1 MPLTLARPGLAA
13 VAVAAVL
20 TIVGRPAPG
29 QLVAFYEFD
38 GNTNDSSGNG
48 LHATNTGML
57 FGQGQMGGSIANDGT
72 AGRFVSVPLNVGSD
86 VTDKLTWGGWV
97 QLNSLSYQSIAWM
110 EGNWGRNLR
119 IDDRRVGGAAS
130 GTFSYAAMAG
140 RGEHNP
146 WPESTTTRPLRAI
159 LPGTAAVADAN
170 YRFVATSYDAAN
182 KRTVLYVDDQM
193 YEMGNSTPFVPWA
206 QTTFQIGATNG
217 AENINGAID
226 NFFVFSGVLSP
237 QQVATIRTAANPR
250 TAAIAVGQQFSNRT
264 WKIDLQDT
272 LGAAT
277 LGIDNVAGNGI
288 DEWNVFQVGDYGVAV
303 NNPSLSNLIT
313 TTGAATNASFHF
325 VDTVATRLAEYSD
338 LRVQG
343 TVPTTVQPWRW
354 STVAGLPVGR
364 DGVIFNNGTA
374 SGTSP
379 VADYELR
386 GLVPGRLYNVA
397 INGTQA
403 TGSGLNWADNN
414 QPSAFDTDG
423 DGVIDQMMRFNSE
436 AGTFN
441 EFTVKADA
449 NGTIRGRTFG
459 TNRSRNTT
467 YGYWIG
473 LAGLQVE
480 ELPEPANPA
489 AGTFVAGGKAFADK
503 PNNAY
508 NFEVHDTAGNGGTLF
523 DRVGGQHGVV
533 RTGTNGV
540 GAILQNGVLDLAGG
554 GAYETA
560 GYGDLPNYILPDEE
574 VTIESWVAMRDV
586 TSGHWRRVFTFG
598 DDAFGG
604 TGDGEVGEVTDQFSG
619 HSALSAFE
627 YRMQRVRT
635 DSGNR
640 APAHEVAM
648 LNSATNPLVVE
659 TGNETGTL
667 MRITDDP
674 WQEDVMVHSVVT
686 VRDNGRGG
694 SLMSVYHNGSIVYEA
709 TMSSNLSVIND
720 VNNWLGR
727 NSDNGTGLEQHAN
740 GRYDEFRIW
749 DRALT
754 QAEIRSNFW
763 YGPDWSG
770 IAGDA
775 TGDWRIDATDI
786 DRVNAARRGGETGPR
801 FDVNRD
807 GGVTQADLTTLV
819 ETVLETRTGDANLD
833 GRVLASDFSLALA
846 NWQGSQKGWGQGD
859 FNADGTVQANDLSLL
874 LGNFG
879 YTRPGVQGTMTGGN
893 LLSGG
898 GPAPAGTA
906 VATGLTSPLAAD
918 PDSLV
923 GALAAEPTGGFGTLS
938 GTGGMQAQS
947 NASPSGH
954 LNDGIVSSDGSI
966 VLNLGGTTSFNGVAL
981 YEVFVGTATATPAS
995 YQAGTAY
1002 ATGLDLLGFDPGL
1015 SSPNWVLPFGTRQNR
1030 VTGFPDESFA
1040 EVQSSDI
1047 ISTRDFDTGVNL
1059 TRPVPEGATLWLAF
1073 QYVGQQVELRAIAV
1087 PVPEP
1092 GAFAL
1097 VAVGVAAG
1105 AMSMR
1110 WRPTRG
1116 GR

>member
-1 MPLTLARPGLAA
+1 MPRFFARVCLASAALTCSVVARPAA
-13 VAVAAVL
+13 A
-20 TIVGRPAPG
+20 

-38 GNTNDSSGNG
+38 GDTNDSSGNG

-57 FGQGQMGGSIANDGT
+57 FGQGLTGGSIANDGT

-110 EGNWGRNLR
+110 EGSWGRNLR
-119 IDDRRVGGAAS
+119 IDDRRVGGAAT
-130 GTFSYAAMAG
+130 GTYSYAAMAG
-140 RGEHNP
+140 RGEHDP
-146 WPESTTTRPLRAI
+146 WPETTTSRPIRAI
-159 LPGTAAVADAN
+159 LPGTPAVADSTF
-170 YRFVATSYDAAN
+170 RFVATSYDAAN

-193 YEMGNSTPFVPWA
+193 YEMGNSAPFVPWA

-217 AENINGAID
+217 AENINGGID
-226 NFFVFSGVLSP
+226 NFFVFSGVLTPAQLS
-237 QQVATIRTAANPR
+237 VIRTAANPR
-250 TAAIAVGQQFSNRT
+250 TAAIAVGQQLSSRK

-277 LGIDNVAGNGI
+277 QGIDNIAGNGV
-288 DEWNVFQVGDYGVAV
+288 DEWNVFRVGEAGVAV
-303 NNPSLSNLIT
+303 SNPSLPNMIT

-325 VDTVATRLAEYSD
+325 VDTVPTRLAEYSD

-343 TVPTTVQPWRW
+343 SVPTTVQPWRW

-364 DGVIFNNGTA
+364 DGVIFNNGAA

-403 TGSGLNWADNN
+403 TGGGANWADNN

-467 YGYWIG
+467 YGFWIG

-489 AGTFVAGGKAFADK
+489 AGAFVAGGKSFADK

-508 NFEVHDTAGNGGTLF
+508 NFEVHDNPGNGGTIF

-540 GAILQNGVLDLAGG
+540 GAILQNGALDLAGG
-554 GAYETA
+554 GGYETA

-635 DSGNR
+635 DGGNR

-727 NSDNGTGLEQHAN
+727 NSDNGNGLEQHAN

-754 QAEIRSNFW
+754 QNEIRSNFS

-786 DRVNAARRGGETGPR
+786 DRVNAARWGGETSPR

-807 GGVTQADLTTLV
+807 GAVTQADLTTLV

-846 NWQGSQKGWGQGD
+846 NWQGTQKGWAQGD

-879 YTRPGVQGTMTGGN
+879 YSRPAAQGMAAGGN
-893 LLSGG
+893 LASAVTPTAANSSPVTGM
-898 GPAPAGTA
+898 AG
-906 VATGLTSPLAAD
+906 SLAAD
-918 PDSLV
+918 PNSLV
-923 GALAAEPTGGFGTLS
+923 GALAVEPTGGFGNLS
-938 GTGGMQAQS
+938 ELGGGQPQS
-947 NASPSGH
+947 NSSPPGD

-966 VLNLGGTTSFNGVAL
+966 ILNLGSTTAFDGVAL
-981 YEVFVGTATATPAS
+981 YEVFVGTSNATPAS

-1002 ATGLDLLGFDPGL
+1002 ATGLNLLGFDPGL

-1047 ISTRDFDTGVNL
+1047 IGTRNFDTGVNL
-1059 TRPVPEGATLWLAF
+1059 TGPVPEGATLWLAY
-1073 QYVGQQVELRAIAV
+1073 QYIGQQVELYAIAA

-1092 GAFAL
+1092 GSVVLAAAGIG
-1097 VAVGVAAG
+1097 AVGVAI
-1105 AMSMR
+1105 R
-1110 WRPTRG
+1110 QQRLRRRG